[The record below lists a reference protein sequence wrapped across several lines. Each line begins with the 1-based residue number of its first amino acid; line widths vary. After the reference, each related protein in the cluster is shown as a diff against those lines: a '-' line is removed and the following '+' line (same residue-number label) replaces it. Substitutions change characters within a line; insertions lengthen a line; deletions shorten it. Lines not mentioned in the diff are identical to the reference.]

1 MKRLSDYRRCASFL
15 GGMPGGN
22 EPPLTIV
29 DYSAIE
35 SGLGGPPFAISVVGI
50 DRLLNWS
57 GLSTADYNARRD
69 QWRDALVA
77 IIEREFPG
85 FASKVTTCVFNTA
98 SSMSNYLNAPEGAI
112 YGFAPL
118 PPSGSIWKG
127 PERSPKTEIPD
138 LYLASS
144 YAGSGGFTGAILA
157 GAAAADSIT
166 AGKSN
171 ATRRT

>member
-29 DYSAIE
+29 DYSAID

-77 IIEREFPG
+77 IH
-85 FASKVTTCVFNTA
+85 
-98 SSMSNYLNAPEGAI
+98 
-112 YGFAPL
+112 
-118 PPSGSIWKG
+118 
-127 PERSPKTEIPD
+127 
-138 LYLASS
+138 
-144 YAGSGGFTGAILA
+144 
-157 GAAAADSIT
+157 
-166 AGKSN
+166 
-171 ATRRT
+171 